1 MYHYK
6 DALTSSRELLKLC
19 QCIIPFSN
27 FTKYCILKKFKV
39 TVYWHSEMSI
49 LNDILQSWD
58 SNLAIKMGGISKKHR
73 KRRRCTIWIRIS
85 KSKKIKHCKTLLN
98 HCRKKRFPTTI
109 YDPNLGLATRNA
121 EIHSNTYVQEAS
133 NLSHKFSYIY
143 IATDFEIWITFIFW

>member
-1 MYHYK
+1 MHTEEIQSNSL
-6 DALTSSRELLKLC
+6 LTQWNEHFKWHFAKLR
-19 QCIIPFSN
+19 
-27 FTKYCILKKFKV
+27 
-39 TVYWHSEMSI
+39 
-49 LNDILQSWD
+49 D
-58 SNLAIKMGGISKKHR
+58 SNLAIKMGGISKKHW

-143 IATDFEIWITFIFW
+143 IATDFEIWITFIFFLFQPTERITILSSYYYGKY